1 MKRMPQEGWP
11 GWLRFSQ
18 DLDSII
24 GKLQDL
30 REALKGGAVPSVD
43 AALHQGLIEAALE
56 VLVRARKS
64 ASLTGIREGEKS

>member
-1 MKRMPQEGWP
+1 MRNMSHKGWS
-11 GWLRFSQ
+11 GWRKLAQ

-24 GKLQDL
+24 GELQDL
-30 REALKGGAVPSVD
+30 REALKGGASPSVD

-64 ASLTGIREGEKS
+64 AALTGIREGEKP